1 VALLEKQAIGIGAIV
16 AIAVVLPAALVA
28 QVVVDDQQD
37 NLSFVFFA
45 LVLFGFAAGGYA
57 AGRHAPSAPYSNGA
71 LAALVAFVLVQGLGA
86 IRRAIIDDP
95 VAVGEVLF
103 ALLLAVPAGILG
115 GVVAERKRQT

>member
-57 AGRHAPSAPYSNGA
+57 AGRHAPAAPYSNGA